1 VIAQK
6 DLNNLKE
13 QLERMQR
20 DKDRVR
26 LVVAAAENFRFSTAQ
41 VLELVNMQHFGD
53 ARNQTAI
60 LTYPQ
65 LTDPEKFEAVV
76 LASFKFEEDKTE
88 IKDSL
93 GL

>member
-1 VIAQK
+1 MSSNKPVITQK

-26 LVVAAAENFRFSTAQ
+26 LVVAAAENFRFNTAQ

-60 LTYPQ
+60 LTHPQ
-65 LTDPEKFEAVV
+65 LTDV
-76 LASFKFEEDKTE
+76 SF
-88 IKDSL
+88 
-93 GL
+93 